1 LGTAIAMG
9 LLRYRINNNKHARE
23 QYKKLLWAR
32 FIEDWAH
39 MVDGREELKRD
50 MKQRNVTGF
59 SESQLESE
67 YESRMKILLNSKAS
81 GINKFLRTN
90 YYASRVFFPW
100 HRHFEIGF
108 EITKKR

>member
-1 LGTAIAMG
+1 MG
-9 LLRYRINNNKHARE
+9 FLRYRISNTKHARE

-32 FIEDWAH
+32 FIEDWAY

-59 SESQLESE
+59 NDSLLESE
-67 YESRMKILLNSKAS
+67 YESRIKTLLNSKANV
-81 GINKFLRTN
+81 INKFLDTN
-90 YYASRVFFPW
+90 NYVKRVFFPW

-108 EITKKR
+108 EMGNNK